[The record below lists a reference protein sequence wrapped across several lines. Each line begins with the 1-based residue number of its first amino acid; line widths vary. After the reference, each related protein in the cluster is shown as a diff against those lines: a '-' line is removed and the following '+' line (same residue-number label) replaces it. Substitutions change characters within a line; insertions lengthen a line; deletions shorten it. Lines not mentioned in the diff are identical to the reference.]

1 MPKKPIAI
9 PVAKAAIT
17 KNPLTAPPAQFEP
30 GLLTDTQMTA
40 LLASGEHTEVLKAY
54 FGPDEYN
61 QLRKLARRVVK
72 LKKPTKAR
80 VYVLPGMMGSTL
92 GLKSTGKTPPQLIW
106 LNPRSIATGGML
118 GMALPAKPDLQ
129 PLSVMLPGYL
139 KLKMHLQ
146 LAGFDA
152 VLHPF
157 DWRKSVVETG
167 KILAQ
172 RIARE
177 GFKKVS
183 IVAHSMGGL
192 VARIALSHDKKKR
205 IGRVVQL
212 GSPNFGSFVI
222 VQALRGAYPT
232 VRKVSAL
239 DPERTTD
246 QLVRHVFRTL
256 PGLYEMLP
264 APEHT
269 KDLDLQQIDNWPN
282 DLSGPDA
289 TLINSAMPMRA
300 RLGKSR
306 AGCFHIVGVNQETV
320 TRVRL
325 STKKDVI
332 GFEYGISLDG
342 DGTVPRALSEWPG
355 AQSWFVQER
364 HGYLPNNDVVCKS
377 VIDLLSSGATRRL
390 SRELEP
396 QRAIVRWVPDAEYRR
411 GKLGGHEGKVNWNSL
426 PLEERRRILEPA
438 ISPEFHHG
446 FAANDS
452 VKA

>member
-1 MPKKPIAI
+1 VPKKPAVV
-9 PVAKAAIT
+9 PRAKAVI
-17 KNPLTAPPAQFEP
+17 NNRVTAPPAPIEP
-30 GLLTDTQMTA
+30 GLLTDLQMTSM
-40 LLASGEHTEVLKAY
+40 LASGEQVAVLKAY
-54 FGPDEYN
+54 FGVDEYD

-72 LKKPTKAR
+72 LKKPSKGR
-80 VYVLPGMMGSTL
+80 VYLLPGMMGSTL
-92 GLKSTGKTPPQLIW
+92 GFKSTGKMPPQVIW
-106 LNPRSIATGGML
+106 LNPRSIAAGGML
-118 GMALPAKPDLQ
+118 DMALPAKPDLQ

-152 VLHPF
+152 VLHAF

-192 VARIALSHDKKKR
+192 VARIALTHDKKKR
-205 IGRVVQL
+205 VGRVVQI

-239 DPERTTD
+239 DPERSTD

-269 KDLDLQQIDNWPN
+269 KDLDLQQIDNWPD

-289 TLINSAMPMRA
+289 TLINTAMPMRA

-364 HGYLPNNDVVCKS
+364 HGNLPNNDVVCKS
-377 VIDLLSSGATRRL
+377 VIDLLSHGATRRL
-390 SRELEP
+390 ARELEP
-396 QRAIVRWVPDAEYRR
+396 QRTIVRWVTDAEYRH
-411 GKLGGHEGKVNWNSL
+411 GTLGGHDGKVNWNSL
-426 PLEERRRILEPA
+426 PLDERRRILEPA
-438 ISPEFHHG
+438 ISPEFHRG
-446 FAANDS
+446 FATNHSA
-452 VKA
+452 KA